1 MALKVDIEKN
11 LGGFDLKVCFEAADE
26 TLALLGASG
35 SGKSMTLK
43 MIAGIEKPDRG
54 HIELD
59 GVTLFDSEQ
68 KINLTPQK
76 RRVGLMFQNYALFE
90 NMTVRRNI
98 LMGVR
103 NRKDKAAADEE
114 VEAIMD
120 CLNITDLADRHPSRI
135 SGGQQQRVALARILV
150 SHPNILMLDEPFSA
164 LDSHLRFQMEQVVE
178 EVIESFGK
186 TVLWVS
192 HNRDEVYRRARR
204 IAILDRGHIDVIG
217 TREEVFKNPQT
228 VNAALL
234 TGCKNILPA
243 EKKDGTHIRLSE
255 HGAVLDAA
263 ADIPDYLAHVGLR
276 MNLIRPV
283 ETEEAA
289 PGSNQFDCTVIG
301 ETKNPFS
308 YVVELALDDEE
319 KKPFAMMEVEQAR
332 WEKIRS
338 DHIRVHIDPQAI
350 LLLR

>member
-1 MALKVDIEKN
+1 MALKVDIEKD
-11 LGGFDLKVCFEAADE
+11 LGGFELKMCFEAGNE

-54 HIELD
+54 IIELD
-59 GVTLFDSEQ
+59 GVTLFDSERR
-68 KINLTPQK
+68 INLTPQQ
-76 RRVGLMFQNYALFE
+76 RRVGMMFQNYALFE
-90 NMTVRRNI
+90 NMTVSRNI
-98 LMGVR
+98 MMGVR
-103 NRKDKAAADEE
+103 NRKQDPSAAKEE

-120 CLNITDLADRHPSRI
+120 CLNITELADRHPSRI

-192 HNRDEVYRRARR
+192 HNRDEVFRRAQR
-204 IAILDRGHIDVIG
+204 IAILHRGQIDVIG
-217 TREEVFKNPQT
+217 TRQQVFDDPKT

-243 EKKDGTHIRLSE
+243 ERIDDHHIRLTE
-255 HGAVLDAA
+255 HDVILKAEDV
-263 ADIPDYLAHVGLR
+263 PDQMTHAGLR
-276 MNLIRPV
+276 MNYIRPAKESDTGNRIECDV
-283 ETEEAA
+283 LEEVK
-289 PGSNQFDCTVIG
+289 FTYC
-301 ETKNPFS
+301 
-308 YVVELALDDEE
+308 
-319 KKPFAMMEVEQAR
+319 
-332 WEKIRS
+332 
-338 DHIRVHIDPQAI
+338 
-350 LLLR
+350 

>member
-1 MALKVDIEKN
+1 MALKVDIEKD
-11 LGGFDLKVCFEAADE
+11 LGGVELKMCFEAGNE

-54 HIELD
+54 IIELD
-59 GVTLFDSEQ
+59 GVTLFDSERR
-68 KINLTPQK
+68 INLTPQK
-76 RRVGLMFQNYALFE
+76 RRVGMMFQNYALFE
-90 NMTVRRNI
+90 NMTVSRNI
-98 LMGVR
+98 MMGVR
-103 NRKDKAAADEE
+103 NRKQDPSAAKEE

-120 CLNITDLADRHPSRI
+120 CLNITELADRHPSRI

-192 HNRDEVYRRARR
+192 HNRDEVFRRAQR
-204 IAILDRGHIDVIG
+204 IAILHRGQIDVIG
-217 TREEVFKNPQT
+217 TRQQVFDDPKT

-243 EKKDGTHIRLSE
+243 ERIDDHHIRLTE
-255 HGAVLDAA
+255 HDVILKAEDV
-263 ADIPDYLAHVGLR
+263 PDQMTHAGLR
-276 MNLIRPV
+276 MNYIRPAKESDTGNRIECDV
-283 ETEEAA
+283 LEE
-289 PGSNQFDCTVIG
+289 V
-301 ETKNPFS
+301 KNPFT
-308 YVVELALDDEE
+308 YVVDLSLAGSSV
-319 KKPFAMMEVEQAR
+319 PFAMMEIRREE

-338 DHIRVHIDPQAI
+338 RHLAVTIDPDRVLMLQ
-350 LLLR
+350 